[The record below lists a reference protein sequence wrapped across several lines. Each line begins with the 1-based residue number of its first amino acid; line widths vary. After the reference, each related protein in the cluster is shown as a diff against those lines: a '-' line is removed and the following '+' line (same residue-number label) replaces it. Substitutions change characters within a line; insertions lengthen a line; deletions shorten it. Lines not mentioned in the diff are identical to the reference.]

1 LIEARPIDVDRLGHV
16 GTPFRINTEFLKALL
31 AAGFVP
37 VISPLSRGVGGT
49 SSSALNVNG
58 DDAAA
63 AIAVDVG
70 ADELLLIVDVAGV
83 MRNGAIVAELNADAA
98 QGMLDDGSASAGMRA
113 KLQAAV
119 LAANAGVPRVRIG
132 DIHAIADSNSG
143 TFIRGA
149 S

>member
-1 LIEARPIDVDRLGHV
+1 
-16 GTPFRINTEFLKALL
+16 
-31 AAGFVP
+31 
-37 VISPLSRGVGGT
+37 
-49 SSSALNVNG
+49 VNG

-70 ADELLLIVDVAGV
+70 ADELLLIVDVEGV
-83 MRNGAIVAELNADAA
+83 MQGDTVVAEMDAA
-98 QGMLDDGSASAGMRA
+98 GAQRMLDDGSASGGMRA

-132 DIHAIADSNSG
+132 DLRAIADSSCG

-149 S
+149 A